1 MNLTKITVS
10 DEWTF
15 YLESSSVF
23 RWIIKGK
30 EYLNKRKNIMKQLND
45 RKDFQDKKSRIYFF
59 KEIWM
64 PNFLLKFCQLKLKK

>member
-1 MNLTKITVS
+1 MDLTKITVS

-30 EYLNKRKNIMKQLND
+30 EYLNKRKNIMKQLID
-45 RKDFQDKKSRIYFF
+45 REDFQDKKSLIYFF
-59 KEIWM
+59 RKYGCRIFYW
-64 PNFLLKFCQLKLKK
+64 NFVN